1 MPQLNGYDVLTDIS
15 THDGMFEGDLNHY
28 FSVGHSALRCIEL
41 AAQASGRPRFHSI
54 LDFGCGFGRVLRVL
68 KAAYPEAGLAGC
80 DLSRDA
86 LDFCATAF
94 GAERFYSNEDPD
106 KVTIDRTFD
115 LIWCGTM
122 LTNIDSAPFIRF
134 LQLFN
139 SLLSRDGL
147 LVFTTHGP
155 FVADRIRTGEYS
167 YGLDE
172 AYIPAMLRAYE
183 SAGFGYTDYPAEV
196 LSRVGVEKYG
206 ISISK
211 PSWVCRQIEA
221 IPDLRVMMYTERAWD
236 NHQDCVACS
245 QW

>member
-1 MPQLNGYDVLTDIS
+1 MPQLNSYEVSTDIS
-15 THDGMFEGDLNHY
+15 AQDGMFEGDRNHY
-28 FSVGHSALRCIEL
+28 FSVGQSALRCIEL
-41 AAQASGRPRFHSI
+41 AAQAAGRARFHNI

-68 KAAYPEAGLAGC
+68 KAAYPEAGLAAC
-80 DLSRDA
+80 DLSREA

-94 GAERFYSNEDPD
+94 GAEPFFSNENPD
-106 KVTIDRTFD
+106 NVVIGRTFD

-122 LTNIDSAPFIRF
+122 LTNIDAAPFIRF
-134 LQLFN
+134 LQLFK

-167 YGLDE
+167 YGVEE
-172 AYIPAMLRAYE
+172 ASIPAMLTGYV
-183 SAGFGYTDYPAEV
+183 SSGFGYSDYPPEV
-196 LSRVGVEKYG
+196 LARVGVEKYG

-211 PSWVCRQIEA
+211 PSWVCGQIEA

-245 QW
+245 RT